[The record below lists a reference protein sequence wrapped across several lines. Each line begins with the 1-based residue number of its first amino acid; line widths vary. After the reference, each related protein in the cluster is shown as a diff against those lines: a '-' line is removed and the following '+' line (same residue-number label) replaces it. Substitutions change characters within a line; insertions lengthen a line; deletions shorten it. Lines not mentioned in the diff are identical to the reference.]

1 LGEFF
6 LFAQYAKPFADDHRS
21 SSIGL
26 LRLAWKFES
35 E

>member
-6 LFAQYAKPFADDHRS
+6 FFAQYAKAFADDHRS
-21 SSIGL
+21 SSIKM
-26 LRLAWKFES
+26 LRLAGEFES